1 MKYLRLMM
9 MRNRVGGLSNKWKKF
24 FFIFFFFSNL
34 QANTVY
40 DYETNIFFKEII
52 DSIAKANNFN
62 KNVSFIVI
70 LDDKPNAFVTEN
82 NNIIISSGL
91 IKFSNSY
98 EAIVGVL
105 AHEIGHIDKF
115 HVTKRKQSIE
125 DLSNLNNLT
134 NISILA
140 GSLISNN
147 SEYIF
152 ESLIGNKLGI
162 QNYFQS
168 FSREQEREADFY
180 AINTLAK
187 LNLSSEPLKNLLK
200 RLDRDAS
207 RQGMKDE
214 YYKFSSHPIY
224 QERYEIINNVDDYK
238 IIFNE
243 NINSRFNFIRAKF
256 FGYTEENQNDIKEF
270 LNEEYYDY
278 AYSIILS
285 KKGELKKSLFN
296 LNKII
301 KKNKDNIHLMETKA
315 DILYSHGFF
324 SEALLFYNVSIKQ
337 NPENYYIKK
346 RIFDIKFSIL
356 DIYDN
361 KESKALFNEYKF
373 LLGIFNKS
381 EDLKKKLEILALKNE
396 FQDWINYF
404 YIHENLNNKEYDKEN
419 LLNELKKIKKI
430 TSDYE
435 LIRLIDKVIL

>member
-1 MKYLRLMM
+1 M
-9 MRNRVGGLSNKWKKF
+9 VWKINEKNYF
-24 FFIFFFFSNL
+24 FYIFFFSNI
-34 QANTVY
+34 QASTVY

-52 DSIAKANNFN
+52 DSIAKVNNFN

-70 LDDKPNAFVTEN
+70 LDDRPNAFVTEN

-91 IKFSNSY
+91 IKFSESY

-125 DLSNLNNLT
+125 DLTNLNNLT

-152 ESLIGNKLGI
+152 ESLIGNKLSI

-180 AINTLAK
+180 AINTLSK
-187 LNLSSEPLKNLLK
+187 LNLSSDPLKNLLK
-200 RLDRDAS
+200 KLEKDATK
-207 RQGMKDE
+207 QGMKDE
-214 YYKFSSHPIY
+214 FYKFSSHPIY
-224 QERYEIINNVDDYK
+224 KERYEIINNEENYK
-238 IIFNE
+238 IVFDE

-256 FGYTEENQNDIKEF
+256 FGYTEENPNDIKEF
-270 LNEEYYDY
+270 LNEEYYNY

-285 KKGELKKSLFN
+285 KKGRLKKALLN
-296 LNKII
+296 LNKLI
-301 KKNKDNIHLMETKA
+301 KNDKDNIHLMETKA

-324 SEALLFYNVSIKQ
+324 NEALLFYNISIKK
-337 NPENYYIKK
+337 NPENYYVKK

-356 DIYDN
+356 DIYDSS
-361 KESKALFNEYKF
+361 ESKALFHEYKF
-373 LLGIFNKS
+373 LLRIFSSNK
-381 EDLKKKLEILALKNE
+381 DLKKKLEFIALENNFKNL
-396 FQDWINYF
+396 INYF
-404 YIHENLNNKEYDKEN
+404 YIHDNLENNEYNKEN
-419 LLNELKKIKKI
+419 LLDELKKIKKI

-435 LIRLIDKVIL
+435 LIKLIDKVIL

>member
-1 MKYLRLMM
+1 M
-9 MRNRVGGLSNKWKKF
+9 VVWKINEKNYF
-24 FFIFFFFSNL
+24 FYIFFFSNL
-34 QANTVY
+34 QASTVY
-40 DYETNIFFKEII
+40 DYETNVFFKEII
-52 DSIAKANNFN
+52 DSITKVNNFN

-70 LDDKPNAFVTEN
+70 LDDRPNAFVTEN

-91 IKFSNSY
+91 IKFSESY

-125 DLSNLNNLT
+125 DLNNLNNLT

-152 ESLIGNKLGI
+152 QSLIGNKLSI

-180 AINTLAK
+180 AIKTLSK
-187 LNLSSEPLKNLLK
+187 LNLSSAPLKNLLK
-200 RLDRDAS
+200 RLEKDAKK
-207 RQGMKDE
+207 QGINDE
-214 YYKFSSHPIY
+214 FYKFSSHPIY
-224 QERYEIINNVDDYK
+224 KERYEIINNEDNYK
-238 IIFNE
+238 IIFDE

-256 FGYTEENQNDIKEF
+256 FGYTEENINYVNEF
-270 LNEEYYDY
+270 LKEEYYDY

-285 KKGELKKSLFN
+285 KKGRLKKSLLS
-296 LNKII
+296 LNTLI
-301 KKNKDNIHLMETKA
+301 KNNQKNIHLIETKA

-324 SEALLFYNVSIKQ
+324 SEALLFYKISIKK
-337 NPENYYIKK
+337 NPKNYYVKK

-356 DIYDN
+356 DPDD
-361 KESKALFNEYKF
+361 KDTSQALFNEYKF
-373 LLGIFNKS
+373 LLNIFYNNQ
-381 EDLKKKLEILALKNE
+381 DLIKKLAVLASENNLTY
-396 FQDWINYF
+396 WINYF
-404 YIHENLNNKEYDKEN
+404 NVRQNLNNNEYDLKS
-419 LLNELKKIKKI
+419 LLNELKKIKKN
-430 TSDYE
+430 TSDYD